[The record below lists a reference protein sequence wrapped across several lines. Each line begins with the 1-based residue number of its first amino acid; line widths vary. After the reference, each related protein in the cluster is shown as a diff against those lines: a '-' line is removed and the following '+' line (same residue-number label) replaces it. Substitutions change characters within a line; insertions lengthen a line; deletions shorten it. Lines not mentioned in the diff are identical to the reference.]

1 MAISGAISLD
11 PTDGSTVYRTELR
24 KITATLQTSG
34 GDIPAGTMLAF
45 ARRGLLIPLNQPG
58 QDRRDSSRFTVTIN
72 PQDPTKGTVVFYVD
86 VLEDAATP
94 QLTASGTDSRGVV
107 LTWIPN
113 KVANYVGHK
122 LTALV
127 TGPDKIAVPVAPD
140 DLQTPANPE
149 YTVAFSVTV
158 TDDDLNDAPVAGG
171 LANWYYTMGNDI
183 FDNMNGFAHQND
195 TLLQALKPVPA
206 MGARSTGK
214 MFTTTTD
221 VNGKAT
227 LFLVSKSKNTFATNV
242 EVGSGIGLIGGGSF
256 MVVDFEG
263 TAVDTAPIPQGL
275 NGNSVHFPDIDG
287 PDVLVT
293 VPPYAGAVS
302 TDNIY
307 LFINRIYSYQF
318 NWGEA
323 GGIAD
328 NASFKKANA
337 YTDTASG
344 GTGEQN
350 TLRFV
355 VATSDG
361 VASTSAPSWFY
372 GAGSQGLNEPD
383 QGLPRVL
390 DQLSINGVDNVINAN
405 VVTVPT
411 VDLNV
416 PLLQSNWTPAL
427 NDKVVVTIYLN
438 GWDRDG
444 DMRQPVAIP
453 SSQTASQAD
462 VTAGFKLISFDSSVF
477 DGWGREN
484 YSPFRDGTFF
494 AEYTLTTV
502 DGLTTK
508 RSQIYS
514 VPLNTIGPGGGAS
527 KTQKAKP

>member
-1 MAISGAISLD
+1 MAISGAITLD
-11 PTDGSTVYRTELR
+11 PADGAIVYKTELR
-24 KITATLQTSG
+24 KVTATLQATG
-34 GDIPAGTMLAF
+34 GNIPAGTMLAF
-45 ARRGLLIPLNQPG
+45 GRQGLLIPLNQPG
-58 QDRRDSSRFTVTIN
+58 QDRSDSSRFAVTIN

-86 VLEDAATP
+86 VLEDSDAA
-94 QLTASGTDSRGVV
+94 QLSASATDSKGVAIGWV
-107 LTWIPN
+107 QKT
-113 KVANYVGHK
+113 VANYVGHK
-122 LTALV
+122 LTAVV
-127 TGPDKIAVPVAPD
+127 TGPDKIAVSVAPD
-140 DLQTPANPE
+140 DNQTPANSE

-158 TDDDLNDAPVAGG
+158 TDDDASDAPVVGG

-183 FDNMNGFAHQND
+183 FDKMNGFAHQTD
-195 TLLQALKPVPA
+195 TLLQALKPVQA
-206 MGARSTGK
+206 MGARSVQK
-214 MFTTTTD
+214 MFQTVTD
-221 VNGKAT
+221 QNGKAT

-242 EVGSGIGLIGGGSF
+242 ELGSGVGLIGGGSF
-256 MVVDFEG
+256 MVVDFAG

-293 VPPYAGAVS
+293 VPPYAGAVP

-307 LFINRIYSYQF
+307 LFINKIYSYQF

-390 DQLSINGVDNVINAN
+390 DQLSINGVDSVINSN
-405 VVTVPT
+405 IVNEPT
-411 VDLNV
+411 VDVVV

-438 GWDRDG
+438 GWDREG
-444 DMRQPVAIP
+444 DMKQPVAIP
-453 SSQTASQAD
+453 TAQTVSAGE
-462 VTAGFKLISFDSSVF
+462 VTAGSKLISFDSTLF
-477 DGWGREN
+477 AGWGREN

-494 AEYTLTTV
+494 AEYTLTTA

-514 VPLNTIGPGGGAS
+514 MPLNTIGPGGFAS